1 MTDIENSQELADLKA
16 QLNILKLKLER
27 QTIINDEHIRTA
39 MKGKMSWIRRYI
51 WIELLVILPL
61 CILDFVFLKFMIPNM
76 SWAPI
81 IAILVFL
88 AIQIGLDF
96 YINRI
101 NDNDLENENLV
112 ATSLKLVRMKRARW
126 IQVAVSLPIAVALFA
141 WFSSYFE
148 GPQGQAMTYGMYI
161 GGVIGFCVGIGIL
174 VRMNRTN
181 DQLVKQINLLLS
193 DK

>member
-16 QLNILKLKLER
+16 QLNILKSKLER

-39 MKGKMSWIRRYI
+39 MKGKMSWISRYSC
-51 WIELLVILPL
+51 IELRVSLPL

-101 NDNDLENENLV
+101 ND
-112 ATSLKLVRMKRARW
+112 K
-126 IQVAVSLPIAVALFA
+126 
-141 WFSSYFE
+141 
-148 GPQGQAMTYGMYI
+148 
-161 GGVIGFCVGIGIL
+161 
-174 VRMNRTN
+174 
-181 DQLVKQINLLLS
+181 
-193 DK
+193 